1 MFHQKLKQV
10 LNDSIAALHS
20 DMDSFV
26 VNPGKDLS
34 RVKKISADS
43 VVSFLIS
50 QGASSSKCEILD
62 FFQLAKDT
70 PSASAMTQRRSQ
82 LQFGA

>member
-10 LNDSIAALHS
+10 LNDSIATLHS

-26 VNPGKDLS
+26 INPGKDLS
-34 RVKKISADS
+34 RVKNISADS

-62 FFQLAKDT
+62 FSNLPKI
-70 PSASAMTQRRSQ
+70 SLRLQR
-82 LQFGA
+82 

>member
-1 MFHQKLKQV
+1 MFHQKLKQI
-10 LNDSIAALHS
+10 LNDSIATLHS

-50 QGASSSKCEILD
+50 QGASSSKCEIEPCLAIVATAA
-62 FFQLAKDT
+62 FQQYGTTSRAYGQ
-70 PSASAMTQRRSQ
+70 SA
-82 LQFGA
+82 